1 METKRCSRCL
11 QMLIMTWSYTTAAGP
26 CQELHDPCLF
36 GISGICRSSIFR
48 SSVGNAS
55 SIINAKIF
63 VHLLDISRAR
73 RRSSIQRVANLIC
86 SVPIVRHHDRQ
97 LKEEEGEQ
105 EERLPAISLK
115 QQALSTSAP
124 SLEAQCAHH
133 LGLLNHKSDAQRK
146 ESLAF
151 LTSAIT
157 SNPPTVPLPQPSS
170 VIIPVAQKLILDGS
184 NNVRQQLL
192 KLLQS
197 LPPID
202 IASHADQLL
211 LHTRAAMTHL
221 ATEIRVFGLEV
232 LEWLLV
238 VTGDEIV
245 SCAGGWVKMLKCFL
259 TLLGWQSEASSK
271 WSSGKSYG
279 KADTKMQ
286 VKQMNALTSFL
297 RTGLSHAQTAASIG
311 LSDNT
316 FPLWHTQHHVLSE
329 RSNAY
334 AHLNLFGAAR
344 DEEAEMY
351 EDREDR
357 QRLFRDRAEAAII
370 AGLEQ
375 ATKGGGELG
384 RAGAQLRK
392 AVKEGMADF
401 YREESTA

>member
-1 METKRCSRCL
+1 
-11 QMLIMTWSYTTAAGP
+11 MTNSSKKKKENKKKDFQKPKLKVGKARPKAANST
-26 CQELHDPCLF
+26 DT
-36 GISGICRSSIFR
+36 SFR
-48 SSVGNAS
+48 
-55 SIINAKIF
+55 AK
-63 VHLLDISRAR
+63 S
-73 RRSSIQRVANLIC
+73 
-86 SVPIVRHHDRQ
+86 
-97 LKEEEGEQ
+97 
-105 EERLPAISLK
+105 ISLK

>member
-1 METKRCSRCL
+1 
-11 QMLIMTWSYTTAAGP
+11 MT
-26 CQELHDPCLF
+26 
-36 GISGICRSSIFR
+36 
-48 SSVGNAS
+48 
-55 SIINAKIF
+55 
-63 VHLLDISRAR
+63 
-73 RRSSIQRVANLIC
+73 
-86 SVPIVRHHDRQ
+86 
-97 LKEEEGEQ
+97 
-105 EERLPAISLK
+105 AISLK

-124 SLEAQCAHH
+124 SLEAQCAHY
-133 LGLLNHKSDAQRK
+133 LGLLNHKADAQRK

-151 LTSAIT
+151 LTSAII
-157 SNPPTVPLPQPSS
+157 SNPPTIPLPQPSS

-184 NNVRQQLL
+184 NSVRQQLL

-202 IASHADQLL
+202 IASHADQIL

-221 ATEIRVFGLEV
+221 ATEIRLFGLDV
-232 LEWLLV
+232 LEWLLAV
-238 VTGDEIV
+238 AGDEVV

-259 TLLGWQSEASSK
+259 SLLGWQSEASTK
-271 WSSGKSYG
+271 WSTAKSYG

-297 RTGLSHAQTAASIG
+297 RAGLSHKQTVASVD
-311 LSDNT
+311 LSDND
-316 FPLWHTQHHVLSE
+316 FPLWHTQHHILSE
-329 RSNAY
+329 RSNVY

-357 QRLFRDRAEAAII
+357 QRLFRDRAEAAIV

-375 ATKGGGELG
+375 ATKGGGEVG

-392 AVKEGMADF
+392 IVKEGMADF
-401 YREESTA
+401 YREDAMA

>member
-1 METKRCSRCL
+1 
-11 QMLIMTWSYTTAAGP
+11 MT
-26 CQELHDPCLF
+26 
-36 GISGICRSSIFR
+36 
-48 SSVGNAS
+48 
-55 SIINAKIF
+55 
-63 VHLLDISRAR
+63 
-73 RRSSIQRVANLIC
+73 
-86 SVPIVRHHDRQ
+86 
-97 LKEEEGEQ
+97 
-105 EERLPAISLK
+105 AISLK

-124 SLEAQCAHH
+124 SLEAQCAHY
-133 LGLLNHKSDAQRK
+133 LGLLNHKADAQRK

-151 LTSAIT
+151 LTSAII

-184 NNVRQQLL
+184 NSVRQQLL

-202 IASHADQLL
+202 IASHADQIL

-221 ATEIRVFGLEV
+221 ATEIRLFGLDV
-232 LEWLLV
+232 LEWLLAV
-238 VTGDEIV
+238 AGDEVV

-259 TLLGWQSEASSK
+259 SLLGWQSEASTK

-297 RTGLSHAQTAASIG
+297 RAGLSHKQTVASVD
-311 LSDNT
+311 LSDND
-316 FPLWHTQHHVLSE
+316 FPLWHTQHHILSE
-329 RSNAY
+329 RSNVY

-357 QRLFRDRAEAAII
+357 QRLFRDRAEAAIV

-375 ATKGGGELG
+375 ATKGGGEVG

-392 AVKEGMADF
+392 IVKEGMADF
-401 YREESTA
+401 YREDAMA